1 MVSRVVQYGTLTV
14 VALALLWFVPVRA
27 AQEGG
32 RGGRQGAPA
41 ASPAAAGAHPD
52 LSGRWGGGGGGN
64 AEVSVRLPDGTQQ
77 KFENYAA
84 YDEAMA
90 RGKLDPKAVLVG
102 RNTNY
107 RHGNNDYSG
116 KDEALMWRYFAN
128 PPLYK
133 PEHWEKVQ
141 YNDGHGNTEDLS
153 LWMCLPGG
161 IPRIGPP
168 SRIVQTPT
176 DIVMLYNGAN
186 FLNGYDWR
194 VVPTDGRSHHPVYSK
209 DQTYMGDS
217 IGHWEGDTLVV
228 DIVGFN
234 DSTWL
239 GWPGWIHSADMR
251 VVEKFRREGNQLH
264 YDVTVYDPE
273 MLLEPWVMDHRVLNL
288 NPSTVYTED
297 PPCVEGDSA
306 HIVSK
311 MR

>member
-1 MVSRVVQYGTLTV
+1 MASRVVQYGMLTA
-14 VALALLWFVPVRA
+14 VALALLWFVPLRA
-27 AQEGG
+27 AQVRA
-32 RGGRQGAPA
+32 RGNPQG
-41 ASPAAAGAHPD
+41 SPAAVAAAGTHPD
-52 LSGRWGGGGGGN
+52 LSGRWGGGGGGA

-77 KFENYAA
+77 KFENLGA
-84 YDEAMA
+84 YDEAVA
-90 RGKLDPKAVLVG
+90 QGKVDPKAVLVG

-141 YNDGHGNTEDLS
+141 YNDAHGNTEDLS

-168 SRIVQTPT
+168 SRIVQTAN
-176 DIVMLYNGAN
+176 DLVMLYNGAN

-194 VVPTDGRSHHPVYSK
+194 VVPTDGRPHHPVYSK

-217 IGHWEGDTLVV
+217 VGHWEGDTLVV
-228 DIVGFN
+228 DIVGFT

-264 YDVTVYDPE
+264 YDVTVYDPDI
-273 MLLEPWVMDHRVLNL
+273 LLEPWVMDHRVVNL

-297 PPCVEGDSA
+297 PPCVEADSA